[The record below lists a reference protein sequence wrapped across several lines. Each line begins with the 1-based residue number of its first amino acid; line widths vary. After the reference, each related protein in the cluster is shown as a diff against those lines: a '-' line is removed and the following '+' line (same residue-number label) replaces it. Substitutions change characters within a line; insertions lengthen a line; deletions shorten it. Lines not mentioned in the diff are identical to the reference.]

1 MRIPQLQ
8 IRTTPARLGMES
20 QKAELEIEQPKYPQ
34 LDIQTQ
40 PLTLEMRSTPPRLII
55 DQSRCFAES
64 GIKGN
69 GELIA
74 DNAAYGFQKGLEA
87 IGRIVDQ
94 GNQMADFHRGDPI
107 PDQAVDNAYDQ
118 FLREWN
124 MVTMPRSRPDIQVI
138 EGNVDIQVN
147 EARVINNSVPQPV
160 KLTFRPNSLNIYVA
174 QRNSI
179 EITVVDRYV

>member
-1 MRIPQLQ
+1 MNIPQLQ
-8 IRTTPARLGMES
+8 IRTTWAKLGMES
-20 QKAELEIEQPKYPQ
+20 QKAQIEIEQPKYPQ

-40 PLTLEMRSTPPRLII
+40 PLSLEMRSTPPRILI

-69 GELIA
+69 GELIS
-74 DNAAYGFQKGLEA
+74 DNASYGFQKGLEA

-107 PDQAVDNAYDQ
+107 PDQAIDNAYDQ

-160 KLTFRPNSLNIYVA
+160 RLTYRPGSLNIYLA

-179 EITVVDRYV
+179 EFSVDRYV